1 MLCTETL
8 PGHSHGHECP
18 EQPSKGPH
26 PGQGTQRAWGTHR
39 TTHAYS
45 LNRHGDTQRSYSME
59 RDEERIRKKF
69 IRKRKDEWFKVKVKV
84 TQSCLTFCNPMECP
98 WNFLGQNTGVGS
110 LSLSQG
116 IFPTQG
122 SNPGL
127 LHCRQILYQLSHK
140 GSATRFLFAPAGR
153 GPGAVSASSR
163 DASFLGRVMWT
174 LKFKKC
180 QKSLKFLLI
189 IVLRLACPCRC
200 VYVRV

>member
-1 MLCTETL
+1 MGQSLKNRTQLQVLCAETL

-18 EQPSKGPH
+18 EQPSKGPQ
-26 PGQGTQRAWGTHR
+26 PGQGTKRAWGTHR

-84 TQSCLTFCNPMECP
+84 TQSCLTFCNPMESP

-116 IFPTQG
+116 IFPTQE
-122 SNPGL
+122 SNSGL
-127 LHCRQILYQLSHK
+127 LHCRRILYCLSQQRSPRILEWVAYPFS
-140 GSATRFLFAPAGR
+140 GYLPNPEMEPESPALQVDSLPAKL
-153 GPGAVSASSR
+153 PGKPHH
-163 DASFLGRVMWT
+163 T
-174 LKFKKC
+174 
-180 QKSLKFLLI
+180 
-189 IVLRLACPCRC
+189 
-200 VYVRV
+200 

>member
-1 MLCTETL
+1 MQGFTEL
-8 PGHSHGHECP
+8 SGQSESCSVVSDYLHELYSP
-18 EQPSKGPH
+18 QNF
-26 PGQGTQRAWGTHR
+26 PGQ
-39 TTHAYS
+39 
-45 LNRHGDTQRSYSME
+45 N
-59 RDEERIRKKF
+59 IR
-69 IRKRKDEWFKVKVKV
+69 
-84 TQSCLTFCNPMECP
+84 
-98 WNFLGQNTGVGS
+98 VGS
-110 LSLSQG
+110 LFLLQG
-116 IFPTQG
+116 ILRTQG

>member
-1 MLCTETL
+1 MLPWWSQQDVQNSFELLETAIWEFALKIIYTPGVFFLKTWKWLKLIRSPKKKNLEVPEADFPNFRNVCL
-8 PGHSHGHECP
+8 PCSEKWKSESESRSLWPHGL
-18 EQPSKGPH
+18 
-26 PGQGTQRAWGTHR
+26 
-39 TTHAYS
+39 YS
-45 LNRHGDTQRSYSME
+45 
-59 RDEERIRKKF
+59 
-69 IRKRKDEWFKVKVKV
+69 
-84 TQSCLTFCNPMECP
+84 P
-98 WNFLGQNTGVGS
+98 WNSPGQNTRVGS
-110 LSLSQG
+110 LFLLQG
-116 IFPTQG
+116 ILRTQG

-189 IVLRLACPCRC
+189 IVLTLACPCRC